1 MNNCL
6 NFPLQFC
13 LVKYMFIECLSCA
26 TRTFGVGNTKTNEG
40 LYQFKGEVEMQA
52 DISSKM
58 FWYHGVRNIFKIK
71 FIAEKILT
79 FCDGAFTREI
89 GFVQG
94 F

>member
-40 LYQFKGEVEMQA
+40 LYQFKGEVEM
-52 DISSKM
+52 
-58 FWYHGVRNIFKIK
+58 
-71 FIAEKILT
+71 
-79 FCDGAFTREI
+79 
-89 GFVQG
+89 
-94 F
+94 